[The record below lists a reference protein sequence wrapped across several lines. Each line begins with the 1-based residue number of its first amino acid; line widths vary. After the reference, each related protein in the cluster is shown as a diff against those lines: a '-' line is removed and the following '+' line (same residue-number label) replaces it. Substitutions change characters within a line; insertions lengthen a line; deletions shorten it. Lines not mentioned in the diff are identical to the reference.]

1 MGNNDVLFVHKVERN
16 FMKFSEKV
24 NSPGPLNILFFYLDN
39 FAIFHHSLEL
49 PITLAL
55 LYFFIVLI
63 TFYHDIKHFYY
74 VFVCSPTA
82 HLYISICISSQT
94 EAGLWKV
101 TGQNS
106 GQRTM
111 QENILEDFQES
122 FHCS

>member
-74 VFVCSPTA
+74 VFVCLSHAPLPNVSSMRTGILPVVITAVSTKPT
-82 HLYISICISSQT
+82 SKT
-94 EAGLWKV
+94 V
-101 TGQNS
+101 V
-106 GQRTM
+106 
-111 QENILEDFQES
+111 
-122 FHCS
+122 